1 MKSEFQTFGLRV
13 ENHLKSADKAVPS
26 DYKAVPSDY
35 TSLMRLIT
43 QKMILGLIE
52 DLHIPNVTVFLAK

>member
-13 ENHLKSADKAVPS
+13 ENQLKSADKAVPS
-26 DYKAVPSDY
+26 DY
-35 TSLMRLIT
+35 TSLVRLIT

>member
-26 DYKAVPSDY
+26 DY
-35 TSLMRLIT
+35 TSLVRLIT
-43 QKMILGLIE
+43 QKMILGLTE
-52 DLHIPNVTVFLAK
+52 DLDIPNVTVFLAK